1 MWHICRGGACPSR
14 RLSKNLYH
22 YQKWAF
28 SVARSAGFASCKTF
42 GKQPKHPCFGRSP
55 KRGEGGSPSNIAP
68 FPGKG
73 VFGKDAEIRTHQALH
88 EAKPIECPKGDR
100 DNKSEVYFKNRLF
113 LQAENRL
120 LNKAVL
126 RIMQGDALDT
136 DLILCYI
143 IDTKRGKRQTVAP

>member
-1 MWHICRGGACPSR
+1 
-14 RLSKNLYH
+14 LKNLY
-22 YQKWAF
+22 F
-28 SVARSAGFASCKTF
+28 FENGVAGAKPPTGTR
-42 GKQPKHPCFGRSP
+42 
-55 KRGEGGSPSNIAP
+55 GGSPSNIAP
-68 FPGKG
+68 FRGKG
-73 VFGKDAEIRTHQALH
+73 F
-88 EAKPIECPKGDR
+88 GDR

-136 DLILCYI
+136 GLILCYI

>member
-1 MWHICRGGACPSR
+1 M
-14 RLSKNLYH
+14 
-22 YQKWAF
+22 
-28 SVARSAGFASCKTF
+28 
-42 GKQPKHPCFGRSP
+42 
-55 KRGEGGSPSNIAP
+55 
-68 FPGKG
+68 
-73 VFGKDAEIRTHQALH
+73 H
-88 EAKPIECPKGDR
+88 EAKPSECPKGDR

-143 IDTKRGKRQTVAP
+143 IDTKRGKRQTVAPKIKA